1 MLRKQ
6 VLLLLPLL
14 LCSCEKKQSEVHV
27 IYDDYGIA
35 YTEDMLK
42 EAFYHENVSS
52 MSYGYQI
59 DARPSKETY
68 DKGEKIDFEVYVG
81 NNQTSVPTKKMEASL
96 VYSIRA
102 ENPNLDGYHSFPNE
116 ITSLDGFFEEGKYQV
131 NHSYI
136 SEKKLAFDYYQY
148 HTSFAFDIQPYASEL
163 INRIC
168 YLDFGIRVKKEV
180 TQSYET
186 YYLSSFYIAVSDID
200 GKITVR

>member
-6 VLLLLPLL
+6 ILLLLPLL
-14 LCSCEKKQSEVHV
+14 LCSCEKKQSEVKV

-52 MSYGYQI
+52 MSYEYQI
-59 DARPSKETY
+59 DARLPKDTF
-68 DKGEKIDFEVYVG
+68 DKGEKISFEVYVG
-81 NNQTSVPTKKMEASL
+81 NNQKSVPAEKMEASL

-102 ENPNLDGYHSFPNE
+102 DSPYLDGYRSFPNV

-136 SEKKLAFDYYQY
+136 SEKKLAFDYYHY
-148 HTSFAFDIQPYASEL
+148 HTSFEFDAQPYASEF

-168 YLDFGIRVKKEV
+168 YLDFGVRFKMKGF
-180 TQSYET
+180 YET
-186 YYLSSFYIAVSDID
+186 YYLSSFYISVSNVDE
-200 GKITVR
+200 KITVR